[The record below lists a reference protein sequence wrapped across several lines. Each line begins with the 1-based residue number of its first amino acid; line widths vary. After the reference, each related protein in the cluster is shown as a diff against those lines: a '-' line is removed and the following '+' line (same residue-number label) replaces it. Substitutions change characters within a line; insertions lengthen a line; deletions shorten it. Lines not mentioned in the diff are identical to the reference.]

1 MLLLNYLTVVV
12 SINTMNT
19 TDAVMAQSV
28 ERHLGKVEVTGS
40 IPVNSCLRVPIIGT
54 LFLLCCISCC
64 ISQKNVD
71 WFCLSFL
78 FACLPWHVY
87 TRF

>member
-40 IPVNSCLRVPIIGT
+40 IPVNS
-54 LFLLCCISCC
+54 F
-64 ISQKNVD
+64 
-71 WFCLSFL
+71 
-78 FACLPWHVY
+78 
-87 TRF
+87 